1 MQKEAAIKIIT
12 ECAKAYRENLL
23 NKNLLFL
30 YGAPSKPEYFE
41 TSFQAG
47 NFLHLTGVKS
57 SNGRPL
63 QPKNFYDRSISGQLS
78 PSDFTMSQD
87 GTTETKLSI
96 LPQLMQIH
104 CHAKMV
110 GNYDHSRPILYTE
123 KLTGGASGCLGFKQ
137 KGKYYFPNTALRE
150 DIRDIS
156 VHPTKR
162 VLAIFKKDVTEEL
175 YTTLCYTAKKL
186 DISSIKLPDSLKQ
199 KLDPQVFVALERA
212 KAETQTQELEIGKTY
227 KFKPHEGPE
236 ITGIVKEITNDE
248 HKNSVIVTLQC
259 GCMSIPI
266 PAEKGTFTLVEPVQ
280 KKTQARTKQ
289 KDLGR

>member
-1 MQKEAAIKIIT
+1 M
-12 ECAKAYRENLL
+12 
-23 NKNLLFL
+23 
-30 YGAPSKPEYFE
+30 
-41 TSFQAG
+41 
-47 NFLHLTGVKS
+47 
-57 SNGRPL
+57 
-63 QPKNFYDRSISGQLS
+63 PK
-78 PSDFTMSQD
+78 D
-87 GTTETKLSI
+87 GITETKLSI
-96 LPQLMQIH
+96 LPQLMQLH
-104 CHAKMV
+104 RCAKMI
-110 GNYDHSRPILYTE
+110 GDYDNTRPLLYTE
-123 KLTGGASGCLGFKQ
+123 KLAGNISACLGFTREKD
-137 KGKYYFPNTALRE
+137 YYIPNTALRE

-199 KLDPQVFVALERA
+199 KLEPQVLVAIEAHKPPVDHERA
-212 KAETQTQELEIGKTY
+212 RSETQTQELEIGKTY

-266 PAEKGTFTLVEPVQ
+266 PAEKGTFTLVESVQ
-280 KKTQARTKQ
+280 KKTQARTQQ